1 MSSATLTINS
11 RNYGAWSLRG
21 WLMCRFSGLDFRVEE
36 TDAND
41 PSQRDE
47 LLLMSPSFLVP
58 CLTVDG
64 LEIWDTLAIGEYLA
78 ERFPEAGLLP
88 TDPAARALCRS
99 VSGEM
104 HSGFAA
110 LRSAM
115 PMNIK
120 GRFEHF
126 KVFSGA
132 QADIGRICAVWARC
146 LGSQPGPFLFGER
159 PTMAD
164 AMYAPV
170 CSRLTTYGVEL
181 DATSRSYV
189 STVLALPEMAEWIA
203 GAEAEPDEIIELD
216 AEF

>member
-21 WLMCRFSGLDFRVEE
+21 WLMCRFAGLDFEVEE
-36 TDAND
+36 ADAND

-58 CLTVDG
+58 CLTIDG

-78 ERFPEAGLLP
+78 ERFPDVGLLP
-88 TDPAARALCRS
+88 SDPADRALCRS

-115 PMNIK
+115 PMNVK
-120 GRFEHF
+120 ARYEEF

-132 QADIGRICAVWARC
+132 QADIDRIFAVWARC
-146 LGSQPGPFLFGER
+146 LGNQPGPFLFGER

-164 AMYAPV
+164 AMFAPV
-170 CSRLTTYGVEL
+170 CSRLTTYNVEL
-181 DATSRSYV
+181 DPLSQAYV
-189 STVLALPEMAEWIA
+189 TTVLSLPEMAEWVDA
-203 GAEAEPDEIIELD
+203 AQAEPDEIIELD

>member
-120 GRFEHF
+120 GRFEDF

-132 QADIGRICAVWARC
+132 QADIARICAVWARC

-170 CSRLTTYGVEL
+170 CSRLTTYGVDL
-181 DATSRSYV
+181 DPTSRSYV
-189 STVLALPEMAEWIA
+189 SAVLALPEMVEWVA
-203 GAEAEPDEIIELD
+203 GAQAEPDEIIELD

>member
-1 MSSATLTINS
+1 MPSATLTINS

-21 WLMCRFSGLDFRVEE
+21 WLMCRFAGLDFEVVERS
-36 TDAND
+36 AAD
-41 PSQRDE
+41 PTQRDE

-58 CLTVDG
+58 CLSIDG

-78 ERFPEAGLLP
+78 ETHPEAGLLP
-88 TDPAARALCRS
+88 DDVGSRALCRS

-104 HSGFAA
+104 HSGFAS

-115 PMNIK
+115 PMNVK
-120 GRFEHF
+120 ARHEDF

-132 QADIGRICAVWARC
+132 QADIDRICEVWRHC
-146 LGSQPGPFLFGER
+146 LGRQDGPFLFGER

-164 AMYAPV
+164 AMFAPV
-170 CSRLTTYGVEL
+170 CSRLTSYGVEV
-181 DATSRSYV
+181 DPTCAAYVATV
-189 STVLALPEMAEWIA
+189 TGLAEYGEWVE
-203 GAEAEPDEIIELD
+203 GAHAEPDEIIELD

>member
-21 WLMCRFSGLDFRVEE
+21 WLMCRFSGLDFVVEE

-58 CLTVDG
+58 CLSVDG
-64 LEIWDTLAIGEYLA
+64 LEIWDTLAIAEYLA

-115 PMNIK
+115 PMNVK
-120 GRFEHF
+120 ARFDEF

-132 QADIGRICAVWARC
+132 QADIDRICAVWSRC

-159 PTMAD
+159 PTIAD

-181 DATSRSYV
+181 DPTSRSYV
-189 STVLALPEMAEWIA
+189 SAVLALPEMVEWVEA
-203 GAEAEPDEIIELD
+203 AQAEPDEIIELD

>member
-1 MSSATLTINS
+1 MSSAILTINS

-21 WLMCRFSGLDFRVEE
+21 WLMCRFSGLDFTVEE
-36 TDAND
+36 RDAND

-64 LEIWDTLAIGEYLA
+64 LEIWDTLAIAEYLA

-115 PMNIK
+115 PMNVK
-120 GRFEHF
+120 GRFEEF

-132 QADIGRICAVWARC
+132 QADIDRICAVWARC
-146 LGSQPGPFLFGER
+146 LGAQPGPFLFGER

-181 DATSRSYV
+181 DPTSRSYV
-189 STVLALPEMAEWIA
+189 STMLSLPEMVEWVA